1 MKNYLAKP
9 DYNVN
14 FSVVTH
20 IVPPNNT
27 KKNIIEQQI

>member
-9 DYNVN
+9 DGNVN

-20 IVPPNNT
+20 VVPPNNT
-27 KKNIIEQQI
+27 KKKNKNK

>member
-20 IVPPNNT
+20 VIPPNNT
-27 KKNIIEQQI
+27 KKKNKNK

>member
-9 DYNVN
+9 DGNVN

-20 IVPPNNT
+20 VVSPNNT
-27 KKNIIEQQI
+27 KKKNKNK